1 MKIEKQDYNDVT
13 VISLQGE
20 FDVDSTELLQR
31 MVTEVISTRKNGVVI
46 DFGNVEFIDSA
57 GLEQLLWTRDYCD
70 ENMSQLRIAGLNENC
85 REILY
90 ITRLDGE
97 FDCYS
102 ELSDAVKSFA

>member
-31 MVTEVISTRKNGVVI
+31 MVTDIISESKNGVVI
-46 DFGNVEFIDSA
+46 DFSNVEFIDSA

-70 ENMSQLRIAGLNENC
+70 ENMSQLRISGLNENC

-90 ITRLDGE
+90 ITHLDGE

-102 ELSDAVKSFA
+102 ELADAVKSFA